1 MRMTNEQFQAEV
13 FRRSRVYQQQ
23 RQVRRRRTFAGAL
36 AFCGCFA
43 LVFTA
48 ARLNLTEK
56 NSEMNM
62 TADVAQKADQS
73 KSNDYAYEAAEES
86 SEADAPAAENFDG
99 SLNIRGETQDVHENN
114 AASDSCEEE
123 SCEDSCEDSAA
134 GDSYKDAADEP
145 YFEEMT
151 DTELFAYFGIAPLP
165 DTLAGLSYDG
175 CNVDFSIGDDKKSGI
190 AYLNPD
196 KDQVLDDRNLF
207 WYRSADG
214 KQVLTVHIE
223 YKHAK
228 EMPAATSQNDT
239 APKIV
244 YGQQDKTTE
253 SAFLL
258 QTGDLFVAIFATN
271 MTHEQLEEA
280 AETLCALIV
289 H

>member
-13 FRRSRVYQQQ
+13 FRRSRIYQQQ
-23 RQVRRRRTFAGAL
+23 RQVRRRRALTGAL

-43 LVFTA
+43 VVCAA
-48 ARLNLTEK
+48 ARLNFAGKKEK
-56 NSEMNM
+56 MNM
-62 TADVAQKADQS
+62 TADVAEKADQA
-73 KSNDYAYEAAEES
+73 KSDDFAYEAAEES
-86 SEADAPAAENFDG
+86 SEAAAPAAENYDG

-114 AASDSCEEE
+114 AASDSCAEE

-134 GDSYKDAADEP
+134 GDSYKDAEDEP

-151 DTELFAYFGIAPLP
+151 DTELFEYYGIAPLP
-165 DTLAGLSYDG
+165 DTLAGLPYIG
-175 CNVDFSIGDDKKSGI
+175 CNVDFSIGESQAIGIFYQNADKK
-190 AYLNPD
+190 
-196 KDQVLDDRNLF
+196 QVLDDRNLF

-214 KQVLTVHIE
+214 EQILTVQIQ
-223 YKHAK
+223 YQRGK
-228 EMPAATSQNDT
+228 EVPAATSQNDT

-280 AETLCALIV
+280 AETISALIV
-289 H
+289 Q